1 MVSPSKWKQLNKQTR
16 TNKRVWNN
24 AIQGMDN
31 SFIPRKKLIQH
42 IIGNGIQC
50 MDGDGNLSAQP
61 GQQVEV
67 NGLLLNSA
75 LSLVKLITTSTQ
87 ISMSFNVMMPML
99 LWIVMVCFSCYDIN
113 VFRWPWPW
121 QLDSTKTHLLRTSS
135 AMGWRNRTK
144 WYHEP

>member
-31 SFIPRKKLIQH
+31 SFIPRKKLTQH

-67 NGLLLNSA
+67 SWIGFEVS
-75 LSLVKLITTSTQ
+75 I
-87 ISMSFNVMMPML
+87 IS
-99 LWIVMVCFSCYDIN
+99 CDIN
-113 VFRWPWPW
+113 NNKYANINE
-121 QLDSTKTHLLRTSS
+121 L
-135 AMGWRNRTK
+135 
-144 WYHEP
+144 